1 MINEP
6 KNYEDLT
13 YNELLF
19 LMIYHLIQQ
28 NYHESIVKHHK
39 DYALFIQDLLN
50 KMETED

>member
-1 MINEP
+1 MINES
-6 KNYEDLT
+6 KDYEDLT

-19 LMIYHLIQQ
+19 LQ

-39 DYALFIQDLLN
+39 DHALFIQDLLN